1 MPKTRDL
8 RKVGADYLDT
18 APVRGVLTQLI
29 PAGAAATFRALED
42 PESWPQFI
50 GPITE
55 VIWTSPKPFGVGTTR
70 DIKGR
75 GTSISEEF
83 WGWEDGRSMGFCFT
97 AADVPAFAAFAEEW
111 AVDQLGDDTSRL
123 TWRYGFETPGRLKV
137 IQPVL
142 AFGFKRQGARF
153 LKGLADYMQ
162 ANEAKY
168 SD

>member
-1 MPKTRDL
+1 M
-8 RKVGADYLDT
+8 
-18 APVRGVLTQLI
+18 
-29 PAGAAATFRALED
+29 
-42 PESWPQFI
+42 
-50 GPITE
+50 
-55 VIWTSPKPFGVGTTR
+55 
-70 DIKGR
+70 
-75 GTSISEEF
+75 
-83 WGWEDGRSMGFCFT
+83 
-97 AADVPAFAAFAEEW
+97 VPAFAAFAEEW